1 MKVTFFYLALIAASL
16 MLVAP
21 SEAKIDLRATQKFT
35 LEDGQETPPN
45 CLMDCW
51 MRWAFSM

>member
-35 LEDGQETPPN
+35 LEDRQATPPN